1 MMEKEIIF
9 NPVDHI
15 TTDAI
20 GAPGKR
26 VFYLQALKGELTL
39 TLLIEKFQIQSMAVG
54 VEQFLTELA
63 DMYPDL
69 PEASADFDENTMHIH
84 PPVDPSFRVGELG
97 MSYDAENDMVN
108 LIIRE
113 MLSGGKKPEDAATAN
128 LYCTRAQIK
137 ALVNWGSIVIDRG
150 RRICPYCGEPEDP
163 SGHVCPKK
171 NGKNG

>member
-1 MMEKEIIF
+1 MADNEIIF
-9 NPVDHI
+9 NSVDTI

-26 VFYLQALKGELTL
+26 VFYLQARKGDHFI
-39 TLLIEKFQIQSMAVG
+39 TLLIEKFQVQSMAIG
-54 VEQFLTELA
+54 VDQFLGELSEQ
-63 DMYPDL
+63 YPNL
-69 PEASADFDENTMHIH
+69 PEASAQYDENFMHIL
-84 PPVDPSFRVGELG
+84 PPVDPLFRVGDLG
-97 MSYDAENDMVN
+97 LSYNIDDDTVD

-113 MLSGGKKPEDAATAN
+113 MLSGNKQPEDAATARIT
-128 LYCTRAQIK
+128 CTRAQIR
-137 ALVNWGSIVIDRG
+137 ALVNWGRIVADRG